1 MKRFI
6 KNTGILL
13 FLVVV
18 AASCQKMDRPALG
31 DYPSDQ
37 NQPLLEGPLRFYV
50 NFDGTDGATARWN
63 VYDSISSNPALNLP
77 GSLELVPGVKGNSL
91 RGADNAA
98 ILYLNANDFKQSTS
112 FTIAFWMKREVNN
125 RTEFYFSLK
134 DDTYGWIRSSITMLM
149 EHTTESE
156 ATVKLVLMDQWL
168 EFAGDNK
175 LKRPLFDGN
184 WHHFAMAY
192 DETTSRIT
200 YYVDGSPVAEAP
212 EAATLVKKD
221 GNPRGK
227 LDLSKSDNLVIGG
240 ANKNASLP
248 GPTDGWLNSFLGDM
262 DQFRMY
268 NKALTGTEVK
278 QLFDNRQ

>member
-1 MKRFI
+1 MKRLI
-6 KNTGILL
+6 YYS
-13 FLVVV
+13 LVSFM
-18 AASCQKMDRPALG
+18 AIAISACQKMERPPLG
-31 DYPSDQ
+31 DYISDS

-50 NFDGTDGATARWN
+50 NFDGVDGATPRWN
-63 VYDSISSNPALNLP
+63 VYDSVSSNPALNLP
-77 GSLELVPGVKGNSL
+77 GAISLVPGIKGNSFQ
-91 RGADNAA
+91 GADNAA
-98 ILYLNANDFKQSTS
+98 ILYLNANDFRQSTS
-112 FTIAFWMKREVNN
+112 FSIAFWMKRAVND

-134 DDTYGWIRSSITMLM
+134 DDTYGWIRSSLTMLM
-149 EHTTESE
+149 EHTTASE

-184 WHHFAMAY
+184 WHHFAISY
-192 DETTSRIT
+192 DETTSRLT
-200 YYVDGSPVAEAP
+200 YYVDGSAVTEAP

-262 DQFRMY
+262 DQFRLY
-268 NKALTGTEVK
+268 NKGLSAAEVK
-278 QLFDNRQ
+278 HLFDNKL

>member
-1 MKRFI
+1 MNRFI
-6 KNTGILL
+6 CFAGSLL
-13 FLVVV
+13 LLL
-18 AASCQKMDRPALG
+18 ASCQKMERPGLG
-31 DYPSDQ
+31 DYISDD
-37 NQPLLEGPLRFYV
+37 NQPLLDGPLRFYV
-50 NFDGTDGATARWN
+50 NFDGHDGITPRWN
-63 VYDSISSNPALNLP
+63 VYDSVSSNPALNMP
-77 GSLELVPGVKGNSL
+77 NSIRLVPGIKNTSYQ
-91 RGADNAA
+91 GADNAA
-98 ILYLNANDFKQSTS
+98 ILYLNANDFRQSTS
-112 FTIAFWMKREVNN
+112 FSIVFWMKREVNT

-134 DDTYGWIRSSITMLM
+134 DDTYSWIRSSITMLM
-149 EHTTESE
+149 EHTTKTE

-184 WHHFAMAY
+184 WHHFAVAY
-192 DETTSRIT
+192 DENTSRVT
-200 YYVDGSPVAEAP
+200 YYVDGLPVTEAP

-248 GPTDGWLNSFLGDM
+248 GPTDGWLNSYLGDL

-268 NKALTGTEVK
+268 NKALSAAEVK
-278 QLFDNRQ
+278 SLFDNKQ